1 MPNDVIPVQRKMTTL
16 DISPQFDS
24 YSKVIIHVDDNTAYE
39 WGTNTGRTLEFDNPF
54 GSLQMCKDV
63 LARLQGYQY
72 QPYEANGTLLDPA
85 AEIGDALNSP
95 LIYGGIYTRSKTFGR
110 LMKADVSAPQDE
122 EVNHEYKYESPE
134 VREFKRETSDLRAS
148 LMVTN
153 NAITAEV
160 TRATTA
166 EGTLSS
172 QITAQATQIA
182 AKVSQTGGNN
192 SSFGWTLTANGFSL
206 YSGGTEV
213 MKCNS
218 SGLTVAG
225 NIAGS
230 TGTIGGFTISSS
242 ALYTNNMSSMSSTQ
256 TTGVHLS
263 GSGIKIGKNFKV
275 DSGGNLTCSNATIS
289 GTLTIGGS
297 TITAAQLQQGAMSA
311 YNNGGTWSTGA
322 GYGYNYNYATSAS
335 SGQYPS
341 YFKALS
347 LYCNNLY
354 SSENVFVMK
363 DGGYL
368 SLKNHYHSFSVDG
381 NVIKIGLPTNQQGS
395 FNIADTATYR
405 NGVSAA
411 YNNGYS
417 AGYSAGGTVN
427 FSNSKVLSQSQTY
440 GIYARIRVGGA
451 NQVGWIPW

>member
-122 EVNHEYKYESPE
+122 EVNHEYQYESPE

-148 LMVTN
+148 LMITN

-182 AKVSQTGGNN
+182 AKVSQSGGDS
-192 SSFGWTLTANGFSL
+192 SSFGWTLTASGFSL

-213 MKCNS
+213 MKCDNT
-218 SGLTVAG
+218 GLTVKG
-225 NIAGS
+225 NIAGT
-230 TGTIGGFTISSS
+230 TGTIGGFTISAS

-263 GSGIKIGKNFKV
+263 GSGIKIGQNFKV
-275 DSGGNLTCSNATIS
+275 DSSGNLSCSNATIT
-289 GTLTIGGS
+289 GTLNVGGS
-297 TITAAQLQQGAMSA
+297 TITAAQLQQGALSA
-311 YNNGGTWSTGA
+311 YNNRSNW
-322 GYGYNYNYATSAS
+322 TSAYTSTS
-335 SGQYPS
+335 SGGYCYGAAS
-341 YFKALS
+341 SWNNAKTTSSSCDYFQA
-347 LYCNNLY
+347 NTI
-354 SSENVFVMK
+354 V
-363 DGGYL
+363 
-368 SLKNHYHSFSVDG
+368 
-381 NVIKIGLPTNQQGS
+381 
-395 FNIADTATYR
+395 
-405 NGVSAA
+405 
-411 YNNGYS
+411 
-417 AGYSAGGTVN
+417 GGTVAGRN
-427 FSNSKVLSQSQTY
+427 GGTLGGQTSSQVVIKGYTISWKQQRVVTSVGLNETWNSYAQQYTY
-440 GIYARIRVGGA
+440 SIVPGYTTLYYLGR
-451 NQVGWIPW
+451 